1 MKIKKFENVDIDI
14 SPIEMEIYD
23 HLKQKM
29 EEDCGDGGDVLQ
41 KMDEFDHSWL
51 VDELIQFISNNIPS
65 SYTLL
70 KFSRKYDYNELKD
83 ILKDLFPAEFEKA
96 NKIINGKYENVSE
109 ESHTIVNF
117 SDTLNRKSKKDED
130 GTERSIRTGNNNLS
144 AEYHVNNKNGK
155 NPYKKENRLFV
166 EIEEGKSIP
175 KDANYLTPEQANEYN
190 RIQQQ
195 IIELEEKQ
203 KEIVPVK
210 EINPIPF
217 MPFKK

>member
-1 MKIKKFENVDIDI
+1 MKIKKFENVDVDI

-29 EEDCGDGGDVLQ
+29 EEDCGDGGNVLQ

-51 VDELIQFISNNIPS
+51 IDELIQFIGNNIAS

-70 KFSRKYDYNELKD
+70 RFSRKYDYNELKKV
-83 ILKDLFPAEFEKA
+83 LKTLFPIEFEKA
-96 NKIINGKYENVSE
+96 NKIINGRYENVSE
-109 ESHTIVNF
+109 EHTIVNF
-117 SDTLNRKSKKDED
+117 SDVRNNNL
-130 GTERSIRTGNNNLS
+130 GNTNLS
-144 AEYHVNNKNGK
+144 AEYHINKKKGK
-155 NPYKKENRLFV
+155 TPYKKENRLFV
-166 EIEEGKSIP
+166 EIEDGKSIP
-175 KDANYLTPEQANEYN
+175 KDATYLSSEQANEYN
-190 RIQQQ
+190 NIQKQ

>member
-1 MKIKKFENVDIDI
+1 MKIKKFENVDVDI

-29 EEDCGDGGDVLQ
+29 EEDCGDGGNVLQ

-51 VDELIQFISNNIPS
+51 IDELIQFIGNNIAS

-70 KFSRKYDYNELKD
+70 RFSRKYDYNELKKV
-83 ILKDLFPAEFEKA
+83 LKTLFPIEFEKA
-96 NKIINGKYENVSE
+96 NKIINGRYENT
-109 ESHTIVNF
+109 SHTIVNF
-117 SDTLNRKSKKDED
+117 SDTNNRKS
-130 GTERSIRTGNNNLS
+130 RNNNLS
-144 AEYHVNNKNGK
+144 AEYYINKKNGK
-155 NPYKKENRLFV
+155 KPYKKENRLFV
-166 EIEEGKSIP
+166 EIEDGKSIP
-175 KDANYLTPEQANEYN
+175 KDATYLSSEQANEYN
-190 RIQQQ
+190 NIQKQ